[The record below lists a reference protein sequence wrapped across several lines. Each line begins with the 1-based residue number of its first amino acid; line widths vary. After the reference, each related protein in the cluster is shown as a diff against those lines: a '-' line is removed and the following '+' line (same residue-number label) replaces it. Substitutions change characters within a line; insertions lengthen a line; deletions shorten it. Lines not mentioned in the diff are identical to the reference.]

1 MLKYSWKLE
10 VKEGRMSYAG
20 WCWKVHNNQAD
31 MGYSTRARQF
41 PHTHWYYHSTILNE
55 EMKTEMRG
63 SEL

>member
-1 MLKYSWKLE
+1 
-10 VKEGRMSYAG
+10 MSYAG

-31 MGYSTRARQF
+31 VGYSTRARQF